1 MTMINK
7 WIEKVKKAYG
17 KLFKKSLSP
26 VKKQQRGKLM
36 LKELLEKQVNSII
49 DANELT
55 DMQVWGCWCGI
66 GFVCALIVMWI
77 I

>member
-1 MTMINK
+1 
-7 WIEKVKKAYG
+7 
-17 KLFKKSLSP
+17 
-26 VKKQQRGKLM
+26 M
-36 LKELLEKQVNSII
+36 LKELLEKQVDSII

-66 GFVCALIVMWI
+66 GFICALIVMWI

>member
-1 MTMINK
+1 
-7 WIEKVKKAYG
+7 
-17 KLFKKSLSP
+17 
-26 VKKQQRGKLM
+26 M

-55 DMQVWGCWCGI
+55 DMQVWGCCCFI
-66 GFVCALIVMWI
+66 GFISACIVMWI

>member
-1 MTMINK
+1 
-7 WIEKVKKAYG
+7 
-17 KLFKKSLSP
+17 
-26 VKKQQRGKLM
+26 M

-55 DMQVWGCWCGI
+55 DMQVWGVMCGI
-66 GFVCALIVMWI
+66 GFISAFIVMWI